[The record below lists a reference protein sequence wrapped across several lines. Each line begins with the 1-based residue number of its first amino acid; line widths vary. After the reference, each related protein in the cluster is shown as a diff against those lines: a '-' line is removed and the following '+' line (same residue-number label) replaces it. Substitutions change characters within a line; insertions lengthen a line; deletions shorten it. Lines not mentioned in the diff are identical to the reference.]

1 MQVHNIEQAVYEVLE
16 LLLAVEGEEPIVVK
30 CNTEN
35 TGHVPPTPR
44 TRRGSVPVVEFSLP
58 PGEKAAMKKK
68 QMREELKQEAIVLMG
83 YFNRKTLDTLI
94 RATRVTLEKIRRAL
108 SSPSSLMYGSQP
120 TEKDD
125 RTPVLKLQLSLTIP
139 NITVS
144 PSLDDIQNAV
154 NQVVQTIL
162 SMYQTVYQWGQSTE
176 AGGDSVED
184 KSLSSVNILT
194 SPSQMNA
201 PKKTELKNFHR
212 MVSEHKDIAKLISSL
227 SSVITS
233 AKNTVNESFSHFNNY
248 KDLWEQEQESKM
260 IEFMEQEPLLGDFE
274 AEIHHY
280 EQLEGEIMAEEEY
293 VIIGALYLQTS
304 KN

>member
-1 MQVHNIEQAVYEVLE
+1 MQVHNIEQAVYEVLD
-16 LLLAVEGEEPIVVK
+16 LLLAVEGEEPIEVK
-30 CNTEN
+30 FNTDN

-44 TRRGSVPVVEFSLP
+44 TRRGSVPAVEFSFP

-194 SPSQMNA
+194 SPSQTNA
-201 PKKTELKNFHR
+201 RKKTELKNFHR
-212 MVSEHKDIAKLISSL
+212 MVSEHKEVAKLISSL

-248 KDLWEQEQESKM
+248 KDLWEQEQETKM
-260 IEFMEQEPLLGDFE
+260 IEFMEQDPLLGDFE